1 MGKGVTEFD
10 HCGFPVLRTVCEV
23 HIFCW
28 WYRYLSSHEP
38 LLVSLISYR
47 LYNTLLLF
55 LLLLL
60 CVFLWGFFL
69 YSSTPCLF
77 FNTKITVF
85 VNYELMLFWI
95 TAALFTLHAAAY
107 STSSGPLYWLPFSLY
122 PWNSATHSLNSSVPI
137 IPWSL
142 MPHYFK
148 KRGWAWSPLKWADP
162 SGGEVRVLRQHPE
175 SSTVGS

>member
-1 MGKGVTEFD
+1 MWST
-10 HCGFPVLRTVCEV
+10 
-23 HIFCW
+23 
-28 WYRYLSSHEP
+28 Y
-38 LLVSLISYR
+38 
-47 LYNTLLLF
+47 LLLMIPVSQLSRTPTGILNKLSIIQHPPPF
-55 LLLLL
+55 FVVVVV
-60 CVFLWGFFL
+60 CFFVGFFL